1 MNILIVGPVPA
12 NRGRGNRITAAR
24 WTRILSRLGH
34 EVRFGPEYDGRSCDL
49 LVALHAIA
57 SAPSIASFRDA
68 HPHRPAVVA
77 LTGTDI
83 YGLGTLFDEEGL
95 AAARRSMAAAS
106 ALIAFHPLA
115 ADQVPAELRSKVR
128 VIPQSIEPPDTNIEP
143 RADVFEVCV
152 AGELR
157 DVKDPF
163 RTALAARRVRS
174 DSRLKVLQAGAAG
187 SPAMAARA
195 TEEAR
200 SNPRYEWLGELSHG
214 ATLDL
219 IARSRLLVVSSRH
232 EGGPNVITEALAAR
246 TPVLAS
252 RIPGTIGILG
262 EPYAGYFDVE
272 DTDALARL
280 LERAESDGEFY
291 DVLGRDCRARAAL
304 ASPAAEVEAWKELL
318 ASL

>member
-1 MNILIVGPVPA
+1 MNIQIVGPIPA

-24 WTRILSRLGH
+24 WARILSRLGH
-34 EVRFGPEYDGRSCDL
+34 EVRSGPEYDGLPCDL

-57 SAPSIASFRDA
+57 SAPSIARFRDE
-68 HPHRPAVVA
+68 HPQRPAVVA

-83 YGLGTLFDEEGL
+83 YGLGTSFDEEGL

-106 ALIAFHPLA
+106 ALITFHPLA
-115 ADQVPAELRSKVR
+115 AEQVPAELRSKVR
-128 VIPQSIEPPDTNIEP
+128 VIPQSIEPPDTIVEP

-157 DVKDPF
+157 EVKDPF
-163 RTALAARRVRS
+163 RTALAARRVRPE
-174 DSRLKVLQAGAAG
+174 SRLRVLQAGAAG
-187 SPAMAARA
+187 SATMAARA
-195 TEEAR
+195 AEEAR
-200 SNPRYEWLGELSHG
+200 TNPRYEWLGELSHR

-232 EGGPNVITEALAAR
+232 EGGPNVITEALAVR

-262 EPYAGYFDVE
+262 ERYAGYFGVE

-291 DVLGRDCRARAAL
+291 DLLGRHCRARAAL